1 MYGMYLPF
9 AHPNFALSLQSWL
22 KTMSYKYSY
31 KNYKEKNLKTKIKL
45 NKKNPKNTYKKT
57 LTKINKKN

>member
-31 KNYKEKNLKTKIKL
+31 KNYKEKNPQ
-45 NKKNPKNTYKKT
+45 N
-57 LTKINKKN
+57 